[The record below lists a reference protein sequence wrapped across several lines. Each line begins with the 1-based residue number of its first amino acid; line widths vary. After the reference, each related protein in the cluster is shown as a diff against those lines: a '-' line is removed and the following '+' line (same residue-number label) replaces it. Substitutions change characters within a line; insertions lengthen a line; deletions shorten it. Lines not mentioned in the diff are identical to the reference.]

1 MSVFLPGVGAACCLG
16 VGFVLQQRQ
25 AQRAPLSDSLFF
37 RLLLGLMRHPQWLVG
52 IAAMI
57 VGMALSTIAL
67 ANGEVSLV
75 EPLTATNLLFAMAL
89 SRWLTGQPLG
99 WNGWGGVL
107 LLALGVTGFL
117 VAGQPS
123 EGGHLAGPLR
133 QWILFGIVVGL
144 AGLLVTLARHL
155 RPALQAA
162 VLACAAG
169 LLYGLQDSLTRIS
182 SRIVSRHGIAVLF
195 AHWQPYV
202 VACLGVTGLVLVQT
216 AFQAAPLRSSLPALT
231 AAQPLAGIA
240 SGVGIIGDRLQAT
253 PGALT
258 VQTVGLMT
266 MVIGIVLI
274 GRHPCVAPEVPHGR

>member
-1 MSVFLPGVGAACCLG
+1 MSVFLPGVGGACCLG

-37 RLLLGLMRHPQWLVG
+37 RLLLGLMRYPEWLVG

-57 VGMALSTIAL
+57 AGMALSTIAL

-107 LLALGVTGFL
+107 LLALGVTGFI

-133 QWILFGIVVGL
+133 HWILFGIVVGL
-144 AGLLVTLARHL
+144 AGLLATLARHL
-155 RPALQAA
+155 RPTLQATM
-162 VLACAAG
+162 LACAAG

-182 SRIVSRHGIAVLF
+182 SQIVSRHGIAVLL

-202 VACLGVTGLVLVQT
+202 VACLGVTGLVLVQI
-216 AFQAAPLRSSLPALT
+216 AFQTAPLRSSLPALT

-240 SGVGIIGDRLQAT
+240 SGVGIIGDRLRVT
-253 PGALT
+253 PGALA
-258 VQTVGLMT
+258 VQTVGLVAI
-266 MVIGIVLI
+266 VIGIVLI
-274 GRHPCVAPEVPHGR
+274 GRHPCVAPKVPHGR

>member
-1 MSVFLPGVGAACCLG
+1 MTVFLPGIGGACCLG

-25 AQRAPLSDSLFF
+25 ARRAPLSGF
-37 RLLLGLMRHPQWLVG
+37 RILRLVLDLMRHPEWLAG

-57 VGMALSTIAL
+57 VGMVLSTIAL
-67 ANGEVSLV
+67 ANGQVSLV

-89 SRWLTGQPLG
+89 SRRLTGQPLG

-107 LLALGVTGFL
+107 LLALGVTGFI

-133 QWILFGIVVGL
+133 RWILFGVVVAL
-144 AGLLVTLARHL
+144 AGLLVAFARHL
-155 RPALQAA
+155 RPTLVAT

-169 LLYGLQDSLTRIS
+169 LLYGLQDSLTRVS
-182 SRIVSRHGIAVLF
+182 SRLASGHSVAVLF

-202 VACLGVTGLVLVQT
+202 VVCLGLIGLGLVQS
-216 AFQAAPLRSSLPALT
+216 AFGTAPLRSSLPVLS

-240 SGVGIIGDRLQAT
+240 CGIGIVGDRLRAT
-253 PGALT
+253 PGALA
-258 VQTVGLMT
+258 VEAVGLVAI
-266 MVIGIVLI
+266 VIGIVLI
-274 GRHPCVAPEVPHGR
+274 GRHPCVAPKVAHRR